1 MTLSGAGRGGG
12 GRRGFRRPL
21 RRRIERFNRLVFSRF
36 LYPKSGKINSRG
48 ARSCNANLHRDA
60 FFKKIAPPNS
70 QPAAFPVISRLLKF
84 PASPLPSTFGER
96 TSTPTPPPGGGTLN
110 LKYVPEPATRWIYF
124 LEWWSSRLSTYIL
137 LPRSLTTPRR
147 IFNLTGEEKNV
158 ERLLFSI
165 RRKLLLEKIGRES
178 KRVKTR
184 IYLLILN
191 KSLLIYFFK
200 YYYTVW

>member
-96 TSTPTPPPGGGTLN
+96 TSTP
-110 LKYVPEPATRWIYF
+110 
-124 LEWWSSRLSTYIL
+124 S
-137 LPRSLTTPRR
+137 PRR
-147 IFNLTGEEKNV
+147 WDVKLEICARTSHSV
-158 ERLLFSI
+158 DLLSRMMI
-165 RRKLLLEKIGRES
+165 
-178 KRVKTR
+178 V
-184 IYLLILN
+184 
-191 KSLLIYFFK
+191 
-200 YYYTVW
+200 